1 METLLIILAL
11 CCAITII
18 AVAALARRNRHLT
31 AENRELALSKAR
43 AEERLAV
50 MQEHKAD
57 NDAETRERFAAI
69 AADVLQRN
77 SQSLTEQ
84 SRLNIAELL
93 GPMKE
98 NLEEFRR
105 SYTEAYGKESEKRAM
120 LDQQLRELFNL
131 NRAIGDETRRLG
143 EALKGNTSVQG
154 IWGEIVLENILERS
168 GLLRGQ
174 DYFVQKTVDANES
187 KARPDIV
194 ICCPGGR
201 NIVVDSKVSLSDYI
215 RMLNATDRA
224 AAKTYGDAH
233 VASVRKHIA
242 ELKRKNY
249 QELLSGSNADFVM
262 MFIPHEG
269 AYLAAM
275 QLDDTLWQTALDSRV
290 IIVSPTHLVSV
301 VKLVEQLWRQDKQ
314 NRNAIEIAELGGKML
329 DKISNFI
336 GDMNKIKSNLDSA
349 QRAFDS
355 AMVRMEGRGGIRC
368 ISENMRDKGIK
379 GARDLPPRLTPDD

>member
-1 METLLIILAL
+1 
-11 CCAITII
+11 
-18 AVAALARRNRHLT
+18 
-31 AENRELALSKAR
+31 
-43 AEERLAV
+43 
-50 MQEHKAD
+50 
-57 NDAETRERFAAI
+57 
-69 AADVLQRN
+69 
-77 SQSLTEQ
+77 
-84 SRLNIAELL
+84 
-93 GPMKE
+93 MKE

-355 AMVRMEGRGGIRC
+355 AMVRMEGRGGIRS